1 MGNKL
6 RELLDHN
13 SETNRR
19 LRRTL
24 NRLKHQGMNKK
35 ECLYCANATIE
46 YYRDGCEARCAFNL
60 TEGSCGRWERRMK
73 GEHDADSN

>member
-6 RELLDHN
+6 RELFDTH

-35 ECLYCANATIE
+35 KCLYCENAIITE
-46 YYRDGCEARCAFNL
+46 YPKYGLEARCAFNL
-60 TEGSCGRWERRMK
+60 TEGCCGRWERRMK
-73 GEHDADSN
+73 GGQT